1 MSFRK
6 VTIKISEDKYERML
20 NIMSS
25 ESYFSSR
32 IGKATLINLG
42 LDLLFKELES
52 KSLEQVRKEVVQ

>member
-1 MSFRK
+1 MTFRR

-20 NIMSS
+20 KIMSS

-52 KSLEQVRKEVVQ
+52 KTLEQVRQELVK